1 MNHKTSS
8 FTPSGF
14 TLIELVCVMA
24 IIGLLTAFAMPVYQ
38 TAQARS
44 QRQLAKIA
52 LMKSAQWLEQM
63 ATSQG
68 SYPGHLPDSVWKTP
82 ELRYSLSLVGNGQS
96 FLLTASPVGTQSQD
110 NCGALTLD
118 QAGQRGSQNDVSS
131 CWSK

>member
-1 MNHKTSS
+1 MAKSE
-8 FTPSGF
+8 GF

-24 IIGLLTAFAMPVYQ
+24 IIGLLTAFSLPVYQ

-68 SYPGHLPDSVWKTP
+68 SYPGSMPDSVWRTP
-82 ELRYSLSLVGNGQS
+82 ELKYRISLGSNGQV
-96 FLLTASPVGTQSQD
+96 FLLTATPIGTQSQD

-118 QAGQRGSQNDVSS
+118 QSGQRGSQDSAS
-131 CWSK
+131 ICWSK